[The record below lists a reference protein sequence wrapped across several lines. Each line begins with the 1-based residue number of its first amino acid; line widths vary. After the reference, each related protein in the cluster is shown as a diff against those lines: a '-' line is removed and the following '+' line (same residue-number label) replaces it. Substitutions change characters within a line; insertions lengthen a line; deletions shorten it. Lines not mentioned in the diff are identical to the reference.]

1 MVKIKKA
8 RFLKLRMMWG
18 ILLGRTVIYNAEIEG
33 TFTLRTKKA
42 YVIKNEIRNSKEII
56 LPK

>member
-1 MVKIKKA
+1 MIKIKKA

-42 YVIKNEIRNSKEII
+42 YVVNNEITYKKE
-56 LPK
+56 